1 MFFKLYLEI
10 FRKLGIKVIPV
21 RAPAGEIGGNL
32 SHEFHLIVESGES
45 EIFIDESTI
54 SEDFDNYSV
63 DDVMALK
70 SYTDEFYNTNEIK
83 MNLKKFKS
91 IELGHIFLFGSKYS
105 KSFDFLIE
113 WRKRKIF
120 SFYGFLWNWSFKNTR
135 CLDRKIKK
143 KKKV

>member
-1 MFFKLYLEI
+1 M
-10 FRKLGIKVIPV
+10 
-21 RAPAGEIGGNL
+21 
-32 SHEFHLIVESGES
+32 ESGES

-83 MNLKKFKS
+83 NEFKKFKS

-105 KSFDFLIE
+105 KFLI
-113 WRKRKIF
+113 
-120 SFYGFLWNWSFKNTR
+120 S
-135 CLDRKIKK
+135 
-143 KKKV
+143 